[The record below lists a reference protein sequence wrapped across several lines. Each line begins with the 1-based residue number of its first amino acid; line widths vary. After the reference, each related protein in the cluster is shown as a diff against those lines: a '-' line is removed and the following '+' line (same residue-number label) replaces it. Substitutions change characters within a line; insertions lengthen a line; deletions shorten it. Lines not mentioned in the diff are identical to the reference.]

1 MTTIQISNAPWC
13 KLCSFLKD
21 VNKELADEDDCK
33 VLIEKLFY
41 NAAEKQEYEVK
52 GFFEVLCWLMVMNK
66 RQLLLR
72 LNTFLKGAKVTCW
85 NDAKDRLGVTMKSEL
100 SGEIVVV
107 DPEYDD
113 WDTAASPISFPSL
126 QEQKDAVHE
135 LWKNVLNRLD
145 EENLNHVLPVVE
157 GQTSKLADLV
167 RAVETITN
175 DKSEEEA
182 EEIVNLLGKALPNG
196 GEAGY
201 LVAVWY
207 QVGNPSNKMIVMNSR
222 DTPNLL
228 EIVPLGEGEE
238 QQQATTTT
246 TSTNSGKRTAKR
258 KAPPTV
264 EIDN

>member
-85 NDAKDRLGVTMKSEL
+85 NDSMGRLGVIFESEL
-100 SGEIVVV
+100 SGEKTVVYAIDV
-107 DPEYDD
+107 
-113 WDTAASPISFPSL
+113 WDTASSPTTFPSL
-126 QEQKDAVHE
+126 RDQKDAVHE
-135 LWKNVLNRLD
+135 LWKNVLSGLD

-167 RAVETITN
+167 WAVETITN